1 MWQIVWSDEDKQWL
15 AVAPLGV
22 VACRFPTAAQAE
34 EYLDQVI
41 YRQGAQHGTDTG
53 D

>member
-22 VACRFPTAAQAE
+22 VACRFPTVEQAE
-34 EYLDQVI
+34 EYLDRVI
-41 YRQGAQHGTDTG
+41 GQGAQHGTDTG